1 MHNLV
6 EIEDNRELLRDV
18 SSHAVLASS
27 NKKILDYRAKK
38 IAAEQQAAILK
49 QNQEEITSLKND
61 MREIKEMINL
71 LLKR

>member
-6 EIEDNRELLRDV
+6 QIEDNNELLRDV
-18 SSHAVLASS
+18 TSHAVLASS
-27 NKKILDYRAKK
+27 NKKILDYKAKK

-49 QNQEEITSLKND
+49 QNQEEIATLKND

>member
-6 EIEDNRELLRDV
+6 QIEDNTELLRDI

-27 NKKILDYRAKK
+27 NKKILDYKAKK
-38 IAAEQQAAILK
+38 IAAEQQAAVLK
-49 QNQEEITSLKND
+49 QNQEEIVSLKND

>member
-6 EIEDNRELLRDV
+6 QIEDNNELLRDV
-18 SSHAVLASS
+18 TSHAVLASS

-38 IAAEQQAAILK
+38 IAAEQQAAVLK
-49 QNQEEITSLKND
+49 QNQEEIATLKND

>member
-1 MHNLV
+1 MHNLI
-6 EIEDNRELLRDV
+6 EIENNKELLRDV
-18 SSHAVLASS
+18 SSHAIVASS
-27 NKKILDYRAKK
+27 NKKILDYTAKK
-38 IAAEQQAAILK
+38 IAAEQQALILK

>member
-6 EIEDNRELLRDV
+6 QIEDNNELLRDV

-27 NKKILDYRAKK
+27 NKKILDYKAKK
-38 IAAEQQAAILK
+38 MAAEQQSAILRK
-49 QNQEEITSLKND
+49 NQEEIASLKND
-61 MREIKEMINL
+61 MSEIKEMINL

>member
-1 MHNLV
+1 MLKLV
-6 EIEDNRELLRDV
+6 EIEDNKELLRDV

-38 IAAEQQAAILK
+38 IVAEQQAAILK
-49 QNQEEITSLKND
+49 QNQEEIASLKDD

>member
-1 MHNLV
+1 MLKLV

-38 IAAEQQAAILK
+38 IAAEHQAAILK
-49 QNQEEITSLKND
+49 QNQEEIASLKND
-61 MREIKEMINL
+61 MCEIKEMINL

>member
-18 SSHAVLASS
+18 FSHAILASS
-27 NKKILDYRAKK
+27 DKKILDYKAKK
-38 IAAEQQAAILK
+38 IAAEQQATILK
-49 QNQEEITSLKND
+49 QNQEEIASLKND
-61 MREIKEMINL
+61 MCEIKEMINL

>member
-1 MHNLV
+1 MLKLV

-27 NKKILDYRAKK
+27 DKKILDYKAKK
-38 IAAEQQAAILK
+38 IAAEQHAAILR
-49 QNQEEITSLKND
+49 QNQEEIASLKDD

>member
-1 MHNLV
+1 MLNLV

-27 NKKILDYRAKK
+27 NKKILDYKAKK
-38 IAAEQQAAILK
+38 IAAEQQAAVLR
-49 QNQEEITSLKND
+49 QNQEEIASLKND